1 MPNAILIENQQNCRG
16 ASIRNSD
23 EPMVT
28 VNTGN
33 TGIPSHMPM
42 AFVCHPK
49 DQRTMPINLAESP
62 VGTITTCMVT
72 SKPSAFIEQGSKT
85 NFRDVDAPANTV
97 VAGDAINGA
106 REEKNGRVV
115 KLSARCLARFQTIPD
130 WYDLPK
136 SNSLAGRIIGNA
148 VPALL
153 AQRVMESLLRKSK

>member
-33 TGIPSHMPM
+33 TVI
-42 AFVCHPK
+42 
-49 DQRTMPINLAESP
+49 
-62 VGTITTCMVT
+62 
-72 SKPSAFIEQGSKT
+72 PSAFIEQGSKT

-106 REEKNGRVV
+106 RAEKNGRVV